1 MDSML
6 RGASALA
13 VAAALLLIGGP
24 PATAAAPRVELL
36 GRSVQGRPIRV
47 VEVGS
52 RQGTRV
58 LVVGCVHGNEPA
70 GIAVARALE
79 ALAPSG
85 VDLWIVP
92 DLNPDGV
99 AADTRG
105 NAHGVDLNRNFPYRW
120 RPRTGVY
127 ASGPRPLSE
136 REARIA
142 HRLILRVHP
151 KVTVW
156 FHQHLDLVWASGG
169 NRHVERVFA
178 EVAGLPYRPLPALG
192 GSAIDW
198 QNHALRGTTA
208 FAAEL
213 PAGIAPPAAVSRYV
227 RAVLAAA
234 RAAA

>member
-1 MDSML
+1 V
-6 RGASALA
+6 LA
-13 VAAALLLIGGP
+13 VSPAP
-24 PATAAAPRVELL
+24 PHVEQL
-36 GRSVQGRPIRV
+36 GRSVDGRPVRA
-47 VEVGS
+47 VEVGDPG
-52 RQGTRV
+52 GTRV
-58 LVVGCVHGNEPA
+58 LVFGCVHGNETA

-79 ALAPSG
+79 RVRPRG
-85 VDLWIVP
+85 IDLWIVP

-99 AADTRG
+99 AAGTRG
-105 NAHGVDLNRNFPYRW
+105 NAHGVDLNRNFPYAW

-127 ASGPRPLSE
+127 ASGRRPLSE

-142 HRLILRVHP
+142 HRLIVRLRP

-169 NRHVERVFA
+169 NRRVEKAFA
-178 EVAGLPYRPLPALG
+178 RVAGLPYHPLPPLG

-213 PAGIAPPAAVSRYV
+213 PAGAATSTQVARYA
-227 RAVLAAA
+227 RAVLAAG
-234 RAAA
+234 RAST